1 MTKMYKII
9 LASLVAISMFGA
21 TASSAKTLQSVQVM
35 STKNSDGKVTTKT
48 IEAAFNKVGFTVG
61 ANNDMNNPFG
71 KRFPKLH
78 YKVYNLAVFFDKD
91 LTYKLIKK
99 YPNFGALTPLTMSIW
114 SDKDT
119 MNISTLTLAGMARAG
134 DIPQDDADLIAY
146 ANMISAALKASMPNG
161 KLKDLT
167 FSVKEPKNSFAT
179 SFEAEI
185 DTEEVSDFEEYKE
198 DFQAE
203 FEGELEPIG
212 FLFPNFL
219 NLVDEI
225 FEDAKDE
232 TYDFY
237 DTYSICKFD
246 VIYPVSKNHPEAG
259 AYAPCS
265 FYMYKRKDENKMHLG
280 FLGVD
285 NWITTL
291 DIDEQDSL
299 DPLREAQKM
308 IEDIVNELTE

>member
-1 MTKMYKII
+1 MRNIYKV
-9 LASLVAISMFGA
+9 LLSALVAVTIFGA
-21 TASSAKTLQSVQVM
+21 TTASAAQSIQIM
-35 STKNSDGKVTTKT
+35 STKNSDGKVTTKS
-48 IEAAFNKVGFTVG
+48 IQEAFNKAGLSVG

-71 KRFPKLH
+71 QRFPKLH
-78 YKVYNLAVFFDKD
+78 YKVYNLAVFFNSD

-119 MNISTLTLAGMARAG
+119 MNISALTLDGMARAG
-134 DIPQDDADLIAY
+134 GIPKDDPDLVAY
-146 ANMISAALKASMPNG
+146 ADMVTKALKKSMPNG
-161 KLKDLT
+161 SLKKLPYSD
-167 FSVKEPKNSFAT
+167 KEPTKSYAT
-179 SFEAEI
+179 EFVADI
-185 DTEEVSDFEEYKE
+185 DMSDVTDIEEYKE

-212 FLFPNFL
+212 FLFPNFI
-219 NLVDEI
+219 NLKEELFDEM
-225 FEDAKDE
+225 KDDS
-232 TYDFY
+232 YDFY

-265 FYMYKRKDENKMHLG
+265 FYMYKRKGEDKMHLG

-285 NWITTL
+285 NWIKTL
-291 DIDEQDSL
+291 DISEQDSL
-299 DPLREAQKM
+299 KPLHQAQQM